1 MFRILGT
8 VPYSWLRPV
17 FLAAF
22 IGVCAAHSASSV
34 RLHFALFSSEQWDCE
49 NSDVRLR
56 RGEEREGATR
66 KRPFFSDT
74 EAILYVVNRGAYASK
89 VVQRLNRRNC
99 RTNPAACNASAEQKS
114 KDSPWRS
121 FLIDHIC
128 QGRIWYETR
137 CYRKDRDYKT
147 ISNKSG
153 GKMKLLTSVGITC
166 NNMDG
171 DMLASGY
178 FSVHFFTNET
188 VLLRNIP

>member
-74 EAILYVVNRGAYASK
+74 EAILYVVNRGAKCLRS
-89 VVQRLNRRNC
+89 
-99 RTNPAACNASAEQKS
+99 SAIESAQL
-114 KDSPWRS
+114 P
-121 FLIDHIC
+121 
-128 QGRIWYETR
+128 
-137 CYRKDRDYKT
+137 
-147 ISNKSG
+147 
-153 GKMKLLTSVGITC
+153 
-166 NNMDG
+166 
-171 DMLASGY
+171 
-178 FSVHFFTNET
+178 NET
-188 VLLRNIP
+188 SYVQCKCRAEEQGFSMAIFSH